1 MIDDYFSDCS
11 LQVEIDLPHQGRNKP
26 IALGQVGL
34 RCKHCKDLPTVVR
47 ANHACIYPT
56 YMSGIYNAVQ
66 QMYRMHF
73 TRCESIPPELKSK
86 VETLE
91 TFHMSNRGGRKQ
103 YWTDSAKRSE

>member
-1 MIDDYFSDCS
+1 M
-11 LQVEIDLPHQGRNKP
+11 EIDLPHQGRNKP

-34 RCKHCKDLPTVVR
+34 RCKYCNDLPACVR
-47 ANHACIYPT
+47 ANHAIIYPT

-73 TRCESIPPELKSK
+73 TRCESVPTEVKSK